1 MIVSYDQTWIDQRT
15 SWWAKANRAKEHID
29 SLRRL
34 VGEFRA
40 SSPYSLTPEPTG
52 MPGRLAYRLRFTN
65 PIPVVISTTVGDV
78 LHNLRAALES
88 LAFEVARRSQ
98 SRPLSPGQEKRQRS
112 RSARPRRILPA
123 SSQRKRTG
131 KASTTPGREKRSA
144 RSSPSRTWKRS
155 TRSALPWTGLS
166 RTRSAGANCTGST
179 PCGTSTSTVGSP

>member
-40 SSPYSLTPEPTG
+40 SSPYSLTPEPTDI
-52 MPGRLAYRLRFTN
+52 PGRLAYRLRFTN
-65 PIPVVISTTVGDV
+65 PVPVVISTTVGDV
-78 LHNLRAALES
+78 LHNLRAALEN
-88 LAFEVARRSQ
+88 LAFEVALRSQ
-98 SRPLSPGQEKRQRS
+98 SKPLSPSQEKA
-112 RSARPRRILPA
+112 SAFPICATPRILLA
-123 SSQRKRTG
+123 SSRRRRTG

-155 TRSALPWTGLS
+155 TRSALHWTGLS

-179 PCGTSTSTVGSP
+179 PCGTSKSTVGLP